1 MRLRRARALVLVWAV
16 GTVLAWA
23 AAADAPEAV
32 AAALTAGD
40 ADVLVTDARGVIV
53 GVGRVV
59 AGASF
64 ELHLL
69 EDFVGPAR
77 LTLLHPDGATA
88 ALDVV
93 VGERVVID
101 GLDLLE
107 LLADRVR
114 AFTVEV
120 GGVAY
125 HETERRDADAGAGD
139 GPGTGPGGPPAPGE
153 GSGPP
158 GEAPGPPDEGSGPPG
173 EGSGPPD
180 DPRGPGSPGGPGDS
194 PPRGPEGRP

>member
-1 MRLRRARALVLVWAV
+1 MRRRRVRTALLAWVTALC
-16 GTVLAWA
+16 LAWA

-32 AAALTAGD
+32 ATALTAGD
-40 ADVLVTDARGVIV
+40 ADLLVTDARGVIV

-69 EDFVGPAR
+69 ESFVGPAR
-77 LTLLHPDGATA
+77 LTVLHPDGATA

-101 GLDLLE
+101 GFDLLE
-107 LLADRVR
+107 LLAERVE

-125 HETERRDADAGAGD
+125 HEAERREADAGAGD
-139 GPGTGPGGPPAPGE
+139 RSGQGPGAPPAPGE
-153 GSGPP
+153 ASGPP
-158 GEAPGPPDEGSGPPG
+158 DETPGPPDETP
-173 EGSGPPD
+173 GPPD
-180 DPRGPGSPGGPGDS
+180 DPRGPGSPGGPGTS

>member
-1 MRLRRARALVLVWAV
+1 MRRRRVRTALLAWA
-16 GTVLAWA
+16 TALCLAWA

-40 ADVLVTDARGVIV
+40 ADLLVTDARGIIV

-77 LTLLHPDGATA
+77 LTLLRPDGATA

-101 GLDLLE
+101 GYDLLE
-107 LLADRVR
+107 LLAERVE

-125 HETERRDADAGAGD
+125 HEAERGEADGGAGD
-139 GPGTGPGGPPAPGE
+139 GPGPGPGAPPAPGE
-153 GSGPP
+153 ASGPP
-158 GEAPGPPDEGSGPPG
+158 DETPGPPDETP
-173 EGSGPPD
+173 GPPD
-180 DPRGPGSPGGPGDS
+180 DPRGPGLPGGPGTS